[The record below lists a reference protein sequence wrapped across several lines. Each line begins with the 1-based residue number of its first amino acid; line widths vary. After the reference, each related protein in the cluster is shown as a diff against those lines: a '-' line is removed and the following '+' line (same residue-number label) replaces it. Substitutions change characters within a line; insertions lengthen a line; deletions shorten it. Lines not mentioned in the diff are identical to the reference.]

1 VVSALLGNALQG
13 ALQVLFVALLLGAGL
28 PAIFALGIRA
38 LAWAAGG
45 EAEVSHGRPR
55 PVGRVLAAACF
66 VLAGAGVLLGL
77 AVIVSGG
84 TGIELG
90 AGGAVPTFRR
100 EE

>member
-1 VVSALLGNALQG
+1 MSGLLGNAVQG
-13 ALQVLFVALLLGAGL
+13 AAQVLFVGLLLGAGL
-28 PAIFALGIRA
+28 PTVFALGIRA
-38 LAWAAGG
+38 LAWADGG
-45 EAEVSHGRPR
+45 DAEVAHGQPR

-84 TGIELG
+84 FGPELG
-90 AGGAVPTFRR
+90 MDGVVPTIRR